1 MIVRRKKVNSSKM
14 FGRLI
19 VILVLMITI
28 SMALKTSA
36 SGQSYDSFKEVFIVQ
51 GDTLWDLSK
60 KYKSEENIQKTVYE
74 IMEFNNM
81 KTCDV
86 YPGQTIR
93 IPLNS

>member
-1 MIVRRKKVNSSKM
+1 MIIKRKKVNSSKM
-14 FGRLI
+14 FTRLI
-19 VILVLMITI
+19 VILVLMLTI

-36 SGQSYDSFKEVFIVQ
+36 SGQSYDSFEEIMVVQ

-60 KYKSEENIQKTVYE
+60 KYKAGENVQKTIYE